1 MRKKNSEY
9 NYQNKGT
16 EDPVD
21 IEWCHWMGSKQQN
34 KLRFDNFACFFNKLF
49 KKEKKSVNAKEL
61 KNNESYIFKEALE
74 LRESFW
80 E

>member
-1 MRKKNSEY
+1 
-9 NYQNKGT
+9 
-16 EDPVD
+16 
-21 IEWCHWMGSKQQN
+21 MGSKQQK

-74 LRESFW
+74 LRESF
-80 E
+80 